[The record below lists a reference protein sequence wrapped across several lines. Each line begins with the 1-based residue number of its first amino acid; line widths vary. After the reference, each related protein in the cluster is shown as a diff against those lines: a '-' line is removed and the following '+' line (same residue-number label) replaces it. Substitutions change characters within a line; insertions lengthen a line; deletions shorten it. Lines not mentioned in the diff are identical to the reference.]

1 LTNHGGWS
9 RFIDYVDPNMQS
21 DVYNFALT
29 KEGASSTINSIKFP
43 FKLPVNINT
52 SSKSKFFTNIKQRL
66 LLEKLV
72 FRFKEVLKRKKMFG
86 LE

>member
-1 LTNHGGWS
+1 LINHGGWS

-29 KEGASSTINSIKFP
+29 KEGASSKIRFP